1 MMNPFEFAKRLHRY
15 LSGEASA
22 EEREEVERQLAAD
35 PEMAAL
41 ATELQDK
48 KRISAELQVMASFDT
63 ERALKDVQSRRHILW
78 HRGWW
83 WSVAALVAA
92 GVGAWLLWARQPE
105 HPLRVA

>member
-63 ERALKDVQSRRHILW
+63 ERALKDVRSRRHILR
-78 HRGWW
+78 HRGWRKLPVECVMRW
-83 WSVAALVAA
+83 IPS
-92 GVGAWLLWARQPE
+92 
-105 HPLRVA
+105 PLCVWHKRK

>member
-35 PEMAAL
+35 PEMADL

-63 ERALKDVQSRRHILW
+63 ERALKD
-78 HRGWW
+78 G
-83 WSVAALVAA
+83 
-92 GVGAWLLWARQPE
+92 GGAWLPLW
-105 HPLRVA
+105 LRVWELGCYGRGSRNSRYVWLKSKNLRKW